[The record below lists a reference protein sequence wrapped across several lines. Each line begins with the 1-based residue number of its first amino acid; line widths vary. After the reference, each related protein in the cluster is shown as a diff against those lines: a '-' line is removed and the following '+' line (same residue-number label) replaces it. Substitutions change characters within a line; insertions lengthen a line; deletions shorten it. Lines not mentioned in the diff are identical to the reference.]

1 MRWSSTGKV
10 QAPTR
15 AIRSSATVAA
25 WTLVSRVTGLGRAI
39 VIGAV
44 LGPTFFANT
53 FVATNTIPNVAY
65 LAIAG
70 TVLSAVVVP
79 AIVRT
84 TNATGTLSAADLLGR
99 LAGFLLLLTG
109 AATVLLLLVSPWIA
123 RLLTFGIADAATRS
137 RAEDLTVVMVLFVAP
152 QVVFYMIAFL
162 GAAAQQAR
170 GRFALAA
177 AAPAVENVG
186 VMATVAAVG
195 LMYGPGVETDDAPLG
210 LPILLCLGSTL
221 SVALHMAL
229 QLVGAA
235 RVGLP
240 IWPRLRRRPD
250 PLTLEVIRRI
260 RRSFVVAASPVTAYF
275 TLLAL
280 AATVPGGVLVLQ
292 MAYAV
297 YSLPVALGGRAV
309 RTAVLPG
316 LSDAAD
322 RSDRSV
328 FADKAREGIAYAFIA
343 GLPPLFL
350 LAVFASPI
358 ADILANGQLRVGDLI
373 QALAGCLVVLAVA
386 QLAAGLHEVGR
397 EALFARLDVRGP
409 RIAALLALGVTLAGG
424 LLTLLGL
431 AGTDRLIGLSAAV
444 LAGDVVAASTVIL
457 LLRRVVR
464 PHGLADRRRLRA
476 AAIASTVMLPLIAGG
491 WLLVDVLQGNR
502 IGNLLIIGMTSALA
516 LGLFGLTLH
525 AATRRPGVAA

>member
-10 QAPTR
+10 QAPR
-15 AIRSSATVAA
+15 SAIRSSATVAA

-109 AATVLLLLVSPWIA
+109 AATVLLLLVSPLIA

-240 IWPRLRRRPD
+240 IRPRLRRRPD
-250 PLTLEVIRRI
+250 PLTLEVTRRI
-260 RRSFVVAASPVTAYF
+260 RQSFVVAASPVTAYF

-280 AATVPGGVLVLQ
+280 AGTVPGGCSSCRWPTRSTRCRWLW
-292 MAYAV
+292 
-297 YSLPVALGGRAV
+297 VAERCARRCCPGSQPRRTGATERSSPRRCGRASP
-309 RTAVLPG
+309 T
-316 LSDAAD
+316 
-322 RSDRSV
+322 RSSPVCRRCSSWWRSP
-328 FADKAREGIAYAFIA
+328 RR
-343 GLPPLFL
+343 
-350 LAVFASPI
+350 SPI
-358 ADILANGQLRVGDLI
+358 SSPTAS
-373 QALAGCLVVLAVA
+373 
-386 QLAAGLHEVGR
+386 
-397 EALFARLDVRGP
+397 
-409 RIAALLALGVTLAGG
+409 
-424 LLTLLGL
+424 
-431 AGTDRLIGLSAAV
+431 SA
-444 LAGDVVAASTVIL
+444 SET
-457 LLRRVVR
+457 
-464 PHGLADRRRLRA
+464 
-476 AAIASTVMLPLIAGG
+476 
-491 WLLVDVLQGNR
+491 
-502 IGNLLIIGMTSALA
+502 
-516 LGLFGLTLH
+516 
-525 AATRRPGVAA
+525 